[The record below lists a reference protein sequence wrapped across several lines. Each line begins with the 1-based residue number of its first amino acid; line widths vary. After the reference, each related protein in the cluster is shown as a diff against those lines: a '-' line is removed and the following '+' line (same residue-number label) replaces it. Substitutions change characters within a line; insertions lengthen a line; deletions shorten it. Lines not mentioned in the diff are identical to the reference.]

1 MEILSD
7 IVYKILPNRIKII
20 DSYQITDRSRM
31 REIIYAIQHNHPEC
45 NTFKRSYNSLIA
57 EWRAHNR
64 LYRWGYKQERTGSV
78 DLNYPLKWY
87 VEIAYRILGI

>member
-31 REIIYAIQHNHPEC
+31 REIIYAIQHNHPEVR
-45 NTFKRSYNSLIA
+45 FDRDHDDLIH
-57 EWRAHNR
+57 EWVAHNR
-64 LYRWGYKQERTGSV
+64 LYKWNIKRDRTKDV
-78 DLNYPLKWY
+78 DLCYKETKFRIFL
-87 VEIAYRILGI
+87 YRILGI

>member
-31 REIIYAIQHNHPEC
+31 RKIIYAIQHNHPEVRFDRDHD
-45 NTFKRSYNSLIA
+45 NLIH
-57 EWRAHNR
+57 EWVAHNR
-64 LYRWGYKQERTGSV
+64 LYRWNIKRNRTKDV
-78 DLNYPLKWY
+78 DLCFNESWLNKIIWF
-87 VEIAYRILGI
+87 IIGS